1 MKNNNK
7 CNFCGKTAEE
17 VDKMIEGSDGTMI
30 CSDCINDCMDLLI
43 DNTTEIID
51 EEILTPRQ
59 IVKSLNERVVG
70 QDEAKKI
77 LSIALYNHQKRI
89 NQQLCDISIEKSNI
103 LMIGPTGSGKTLLA
117 KTMAEALNLP
127 IVICDANPL
136 TEAGYSGK
144 DVETILRDLYY
155 EADCDI
161 DLAEKGIVYIDEI
174 DKIAKRE
181 VGISG
186 RDVSGLGVQQALLKI
201 MEGDLIEVPISTE
214 SKMIRDTIEMD
225 TSDILFIC
233 SGAFSG
239 IDEIVKGRLKK
250 KASIGFG
257 QRVDEE
263 EKTNTEVIDEDLLSF
278 GMSPEFLGRLPVV
291 AELKALTKDEMKR
304 ILIEPKDSL
313 VSQYKKLL
321 EIDGVKLDF
330 SEEALNEVAEE
341 AMKKKTSA
349 RSLRSIMEKT
359 LREAMFESAEEEK
372 GTIYLISGQTVKN
385 GKFLKK
391 MGTKCEN
398 KKRVNL

>member
-7 CNFCGKTAEE
+7 CNFCGKTTEE

-117 KTMAEALNLP
+117 KTMAEVLDLP

-155 EADCDI
+155 EADCDV

-174 DKIAKRE
+174 DKIAKRD
-181 VGISG
+181 VGVSG

-201 MEGDLIEVPISTE
+201 MEGDIVEVPISTD
-214 SKMIRDTIEMD
+214 SKIMRETIEMD

-257 QRVDEE
+257 QQAGEE
-263 EKTNTEVIDEDLLSF
+263 EKTSSEIIDEDLLSF

-291 AELKALTKDEMKR
+291 AELRALTKDEMKR

>member
-7 CNFCGKTAEE
+7 CNFCGKTTEE

-30 CSDCINDCMDLLI
+30 CSDCINDCMNLLI

-51 EEILTPRQ
+51 EEILTPKQ
-59 IVKSLNERVVG
+59 MVKSLNEMVVG

-89 NQQLCDISIEKSNI
+89 NQQLDDTSIEKSNI

-155 EADCDI
+155 EADCDV

-174 DKIAKRE
+174 DKIAKRD
-181 VGISG
+181 VGVSG

-201 MEGDLIEVPISTE
+201 MEGDIVEVPISTD
-214 SKMIRDTIEMD
+214 SKIMRETIEMD

-257 QRVDEE
+257 QQTSEE
-263 EKTNTEVIDEDLLSF
+263 EKTSSEVTDEDLLSF
-278 GMSPEFLGRLPVV
+278 GMSPEFLGRLPIV

-330 SEEALNEVAEE
+330 SEEALNEVAEG

-391 MGTKCEN
+391 TGTMSEN
-398 KKRVNL
+398 KRRVNL

>member
-7 CNFCGKTAEE
+7 CNFCGKTTEE

-30 CSDCINDCMDLLI
+30 CSDCINDCMGLLI
-43 DNTTEIID
+43 DNMTEIID

-89 NQQLCDISIEKSNI
+89 NQQLCDINIEKSNI

-155 EADCDI
+155 EADCDV

-174 DKIAKRE
+174 DKIAKRD
-181 VGISG
+181 VGVSG

-201 MEGDLIEVPISTE
+201 MEGDIVEVPISTD
-214 SKMIRDTIEMD
+214 SKIMRETIEMD

-257 QRVDEE
+257 QQSGEE
-263 EKTNTEVIDEDLLSF
+263 EKTSSEVIDEDLLSF

-304 ILIEPKDSL
+304 ILTEPKDSL

-330 SEEALNEVAEE
+330 SEEALDEVAEE

-391 MGTKCEN
+391 MGTRCEN

>member
-1 MKNNNK
+1 
-7 CNFCGKTAEE
+7 
-17 VDKMIEGSDGTMI
+17 
-30 CSDCINDCMDLLI
+30 
-43 DNTTEIID
+43 
-51 EEILTPRQ
+51 
-59 IVKSLNERVVG
+59 
-70 QDEAKKI
+70 
-77 LSIALYNHQKRI
+77 
-89 NQQLCDISIEKSNI
+89 
-103 LMIGPTGSGKTLLA
+103 MIGPTGSGKTLLA